1 MDTLLT
7 ADIVVNSPRFRRK
20 SSTFVDAIHDLPE
33 KADLAPAQLYSTESG
48 RLFHSGRIVIITVGL
63 PARGKTLGV
72 KTRIFHLGDYRRA
85 TIPFGQDIPDDYFF
99 VNASASSVLLRQK
112 IVKRCREDIYQF
124 LNEENGQIAIYDAVN
139 PSAAGRRSLANEFA
153 KHDIE
158 TLFIESW
165 CDDHRIIEE
174 NVRRVKISSPDYIGW
189 TAEDAVKHYLARISA
204 RIPQFHTMEEKDL
217 NYIKMINAGERL
229 IVNNK
234 SFGYLSNRIV
244 FYLLNLHIKSRRT
257 YFARAGVSVDAN
269 SYKADG
275 PLSGKGQ
282 DYARKMSEALLR
294 DRESDKQA
302 IIEQGDTD
310 FEHKSLTVW
319 TSTRRRTVETAKFLH
334 EKGYKVRQRSQLSQ
348 LNPGVCEMKSER
360 RIREEYP
367 EEVAKHD
374 LDPYHHRYPRAESY
388 HDLAVRL
395 EPIILE
401 LEREQNDLLIIA
413 HESVLRV
420 LYGYLMA
427 CNAADIPF
435 LEFPRDE
442 IIEIIPES
450 YQNEAR
456 RIHIPDLP
464 EEIIPGSP
472 EDIKIP
478 VPPSGLSSPSVQGLG
493 TPRDGLS
500 TPQAVVPP
508 LLRRRKKF
516 RPRTSPIYFMVS
528 INTDYISVGGNRH
541 PAAADWDVQSGILAY
556 GADNNV
562 ALWDPLDE
570 TQRGVYSVLVGHS
583 NKVSVVRFYT
593 CPTTGAK
600 LLLTGSVDCTVRIWR
615 AESTDPRQFTQAVTL
630 AEHTSSINAI
640 ATAEGLDI
648 IATGAADGTVN
659 IWRIEVGEAVK
670 GALLQNIPMKP
681 RYYFPLALALA
692 PLPTDTQGRPVALAI
707 AGTTNIVQI
716 YAAEMTVDE
725 ETPNFKLSAT
735 LSGHEAW
742 VRSLTFTVDM
752 QSKTGDLLLASASQ
766 DKYVRLWRLNRGEA
780 SIPSV
785 PTDADQEPVLGGL
798 APTLSNKA
806 YQFEAMGSK
815 YSMTFEALLFG
826 NEDWIYTTAWN
837 PNPER
842 QQLLTASADN
852 TLTIWEQDPV
862 SGVWLS
868 AERMGEISV
877 QKGSTTATGSTGGF
891 WIGLWSPD
899 GEQVVSLGRTGSWR
913 AWRHEVE
920 SDIWVQT
927 MGIAGHVRSAN
938 GIQWEPSG
946 GYLLST
952 SADQTTRLHAQWLRD
967 GGQKKSWHEFSRP
980 QIHGYDLNCVDTLG
994 PGRFVSGAE
1003 EKLLRVFNEPKP
1015 IAQLLER
1022 LSGFTQPA
1030 AGEELPDT
1038 AQIPVLG
1045 LSNQALGG
1053 GGGGGGGG
1061 EDVTEDGEAESI
1073 GQAQANQSI
1082 LSNSAQPPLEDQ
1094 LARYTLWP
1102 EHEKLY
1108 GHGYEISAVAVS
1120 HDRTLI
1126 ATACKASSIDHA
1138 VVRLYDTSDWHEIRP
1153 SLAAHTLTITSLS
1166 FSADDRYLLSVGR
1179 DRQWAVYRRS
1189 EAEPLMFALLTSN
1202 PKGHS
1207 RMILDSD
1214 WAPPSDSQTS
1224 QIFATA
1230 GRDKSIKLWQLTGN
1244 LIECKATIP
1253 ARSSVTAVKFLPRIV
1268 NNILFLAT
1276 GEDDGKISIHQIKV
1290 GDGVV
1295 PSPLVSFNRDQS
1307 PSKTITELSWRPLLQ
1322 PTEGDGTTFEL
1333 AVASEDTSIRIYS
1346 IAGMVSKS

>member
-165 CDDHRIIEE
+165 CDDSRIIEE
-174 NVRRVKISSPDYIGW
+174 NVRRVKISSPDYVGW
-189 TAEDAVKHYLARISA
+189 TSEDAVKHYLARISA

-275 PLSGKGQ
+275 PLSEKGQ
-282 DYARKMSEALLR
+282 DYARKMTEALLR
-294 DRESDKQA
+294 DRESEMQA
-302 IIEQGDTD
+302 IIEQGDA
-310 FEHKSLTVW
+310 EYELKPLIVW
-319 TSTRRRTVETAKFLH
+319 TSTRRRTVETAKGLH

-348 LNPGVCEMKSER
+348 LNPGVCELKSER

-367 EEVAKHD
+367 EEVAKHE

-456 RIHIPDLP
+456 RIHIPGLP
-464 EEIIPGSP
+464 DEIIPGSP

-478 VPPSGLSSPSVQGLG
+478 VPPSGLNSPSALGLG
-493 TPRDGLS
+493 TPMDGSL
-500 TPQAVVPP
+500 TPQGLTPP
-508 LLRRRKKF
+508 
-516 RPRTSPIYFMVS
+516 SVCSMVRV
-528 INTDYISVGGNRH
+528 TAEYISVGGNRH

-570 TQRGVYSVLVGHS
+570 SRRGVYSILAGHS
-583 NKVSVVRFYT
+583 EKVSVVRFYT

-600 LLLTGSVDCTVRIWR
+600 LLLTGSVDCTVRLWR
-615 AESTDPRQFTQAVTL
+615 TKPTDPRRFTQARTL
-630 AEHTSSINAI
+630 MDHTGSINTI
-640 ATAEGLDI
+640 ATTEGVDL
-648 IATGAADGTVN
+648 IATGAADGTVK
-659 IWRIEVGEAVK
+659 IWRIEVGESVK
-670 GALLQNIPMKP
+670 GELLQNIPMKP

-692 PLPTDTQGRPVALAI
+692 RLPTDSQDRPVAMAV

-716 YAAEMTVDE
+716 YAAENTVAA
-725 ETPNFKLSAT
+725 PSFQLSAT

-742 VRSLTFTVDM
+742 VRSLSFTTDM
-752 QSKTGDLLLASASQ
+752 QSKTRDILLASASQ
-766 DKYVRLWRLNRGEA
+766 DKYVRLWRLNRGE
-780 SIPSV
+780 SSSSV
-785 PTDADQEPVLGGL
+785 SAGPDGDPVLGGL
-798 APTLSNKA
+798 EPTLSNKA
-806 YQFEAMGSK
+806 HQFEASGSK
-815 YSMTFEALLFG
+815 YSVTFEALLFG
-826 NEDWIYTTAWN
+826 NEDWIFTTAWN
-837 PNPER
+837 PNYQR

-868 AERMGEISV
+868 AERMGELSV

-913 AWRHEVE
+913 AWRHEAE
-920 SDIWVQT
+920 ADIWVQT
-927 MGIAGHVRSAN
+927 LGITGHVRSAN
-938 GIQWEPSG
+938 GIQWEPAG

-952 SADQTTRLHAQWLRD
+952 SADQTTRLHAQWLRE
-967 GGQKKSWHEFSRP
+967 GQKSWHEFSRP
-980 QIHGYDLNCVDTLG
+980 QIHGYDLNCIDTLG

-1015 IAQLLER
+1015 IAELLKR
-1022 LSGFTQPA
+1022 LSGFAQSTE
-1030 AGEELPDT
+1030 GELPDT

-1045 LSNQALGG
+1045 LSNQAV
-1053 GGGGGGGG
+1053 G
-1061 EDVTEDGEAESI
+1061 EEAPVDGDTPEAESA
-1073 GQAQANQSI
+1073 GQAQANQLI
-1082 LSNSAQPPLEDQ
+1082 LSNSTRPPLEDQ

-1120 HDRTLI
+1120 HDCTLI

-1166 FSADDRYLLSVGR
+1166 FSPDDKFLLSVGR

-1189 EAEPLMFALLTSN
+1189 ESEPSVFALMTSN

-1207 RMILDSD
+1207 RMILDAH
-1214 WAPPSDSQTS
+1214 WAPATDSQTP
-1224 QIFATA
+1224 IFATA
-1230 GRDKSIKLWQLTGN
+1230 GRDKSIKLWQLIGGS
-1244 LIECKATIP
+1244 IEF
-1253 ARSSVTAVKFLPRIV
+1253 TAVSFLPRACNGV
-1268 NNILFLAT
+1268 FFLAS
-1276 GEDDGKISIHQIKV
+1276 GEDDGKLSIHQIKM
-1290 GDGVV
+1290 DGVE
-1295 PSPLVSFNRDQS
+1295 PNPF
-1307 PSKTITELSWRPLLQ
+1307 TITELSWRPN
-1322 PTEGDGTTFEL
+1322 PRVNGDGGEDKSIFEL
-1333 AVASEDTSIRIYS
+1333 AVASEDTSIRIYRIS
-1346 IAGMVSKS
+1346 GMVPSP

>member
-7 ADIVVNSPRFRRK
+7 ADIIVNSPRFRRK

-63 PARGKTLGV
+63 PARGKTHMSVAMARYLRWLGV

-85 TIPFGQDIPDDYFF
+85 TIPHGQDMPEDYFY

-165 CDDHRIIEE
+165 CDDDRIIEE
-174 NVRRVKISSPDYIGW
+174 NVRRVKISSPDQYVGW
-189 TAEDAVKHYLARISA
+189 TSQDAVKHYLARINA
-204 RIPQFHTMEEKDL
+204 RIPQFHSMEEKDL

-244 FYLLNLHIKSRRT
+244 FYLLNLHIKTRRT
-257 YFARAGVSVDAN
+257 YFARAGVSVEQN

-275 PLSGKGQ
+275 PLSEQGQ
-282 DYARKMSEALLR
+282 DYAEKMTETLLR
-294 DRESDKQA
+294 DRESEKQG
-302 IIEQGDTD
+302 IIDQGETD
-310 FEHKSLTVW
+310 YELKPLTVW
-319 TSTRRRTVETAKFLH
+319 TSTRRRTVETAKCLH

-348 LNPGVCEMKSER
+348 LNPGVCELKSEKK
-360 RIREEYP
+360 IREEYP
-367 EEVAKHD
+367 DEVAKHE

-456 RIHIPDLP
+456 RIKIPDLP
-464 EEIIPGSP
+464 NEIIPGSP
-472 EDIKIP
+472 QDIKIP
-478 VPPSGLSSPSVQGLG
+478 VPPSGLNTPSVQGIG
-493 TPRDGLS
+493 SPNDGVL
-500 TPQAVVPP
+500 TPQGAF
-508 LLRRRKKF
+508 L
-516 RPRTSPIYFMVS
+516 MVS
-528 INTDYISVGGNRH
+528 VAAQYISVGGNRH
-541 PAAADWDVQSGILAY
+541 PAAADWDVQTGILAY

-562 ALWDPLDE
+562 ALWEPLDE
-570 TQRGVYSVLVGHS
+570 SYRGVYSVLVGHTD
-583 NKVSVVRFYT
+583 KVSV
-593 CPTTGAK
+593 
-600 LLLTGSVDCTVRIWR
+600 LLLTGSVDCTRR
-615 AESTDPRQFTQAVTL
+615 FSLALTL
-630 AEHTSSINAI
+630 ADHTGTVNAI
-640 ATAEGLDI
+640 ATN
-648 IATGAADGTVN
+648 AA
-659 IWRIEVGEAVK
+659 IWRINTAEAVK
-670 GALLQNIPMKP
+670 GELLESIVMKP
-681 RYYFPLALALA
+681 RYFPLALALA
-692 PLPTDTQGRPVALAI
+692 PLPTDTEDRP
-707 AGTTNIVQI
+707 I
-716 YAAEMTVDE
+716 YAAENTIAA
-725 ETPNFKLSAT
+725 PQFKTSAT

-742 VRSLTFTVDM
+742 VRSLSFTVDM
-752 QSKTGDLLLASASQ
+752 QSKSGDLLLASASQ

-780 SIPSV
+780 TSTAS
-785 PTDADQEPVLGGL
+785 DEDPVLGGL
-798 APTLSNKA
+798 EPTLSNKA
-806 YQFEAMGSK
+806 HQFEAAGSK

-868 AERMGEISV
+868 VERMGELSV

-899 GEQVVSLGRTGSWR
+899 GKQVVSLGRTGSWR
-913 AWRHEVE
+913 AWKYEVE
-920 SDIWVQT
+920 SDVWVQAL
-927 MGIAGHVRSAN
+927 GITGHVRSVN
-938 GIQWEPSG
+938 GIKWEPSG

-952 SADQTTRLHAQWLRD
+952 SADQTTRLHAQWLHD
-967 GGQKKSWHEFSRP
+967 GQKSWHEFSRP

-994 PGRFVSGAE
+994 SERFVSGAE
-1003 EKLLRVFNEPKP
+1003 EKLLRVFNEPRP
-1015 IAQLLER
+1015 IAQMLEK
-1022 LSGFTQPA
+1022 L
-1030 AGEELPDT
+1030 AGLVQNTEGELPDT

-1045 LSNQALGG
+1045 LSNQAV
-1053 GGGGGGGG
+1053 G
-1061 EDVTEDGEAESI
+1061 EEVTVEEDTVEAESA
-1073 GQAQANQSI
+1073 GQAHASQVQLANSTR
-1082 LSNSAQPPLEDQ
+1082 PPLEDQ
-1094 LARYTLWP
+1094 LARSTLWP

-1179 DRQWAVYRRS
+1179 DRQWAIFHRS
-1189 EAEPLMFALLTSN
+1189 QTDPSTFALMASN

-1207 RMILDSD
+1207 RMILDAD
-1214 WAPPSDSQTS
+1214 WAPASEYQQP
-1224 QIFATA
+1224 IFATA
-1230 GRDKSIKLWQLTGN
+1230 GRDKSIKLWQVTEESV
-1244 LIECKATIP
+1244 ECKATIP
-1253 ARSSVTAVKFLPRIV
+1253 ARSSATAISFLPRV
-1268 NNILFLAT
+1268 QNGTLYLAT
-1276 GEDDGKISIHQIKV
+1276 GEDDGKLSIHQINLQNIE
-1290 GDGVV
+1290 
-1295 PSPLVSFNRDQS
+1295 PSPLANFDRDQS
-1307 PSKTITELSWRPLLQ
+1307 PSKTITELSWRPQ
-1322 PTEGDGTTFEL
+1322 SGEAGDKLTFEL
-1333 AVASEDTSIRIYS
+1333 AVASEDTSIRIYHIS
-1346 IAGMVSKS
+1346 DLVSEP

>member
-63 PARGKTLGV
+63 PARGKTHMSVAMARYLRWLGV

-85 TIPFGQDIPDDYFF
+85 TIPHGQDIPDDYFF

-275 PLSGKGQ
+275 PLSEKGQ

-302 IIEQGDTD
+302 IIEQGETD
-310 FEHKSLTVW
+310 FEHKPLTVW

-348 LNPGVCEMKSER
+348 LNPGVCELKSEK

-478 VPPSGLSSPSVQGLG
+478 VPSSGLSSPSVQGIG
-493 TPRDGLS
+493 TPRDGIS
-500 TPQAVVPP
+500 TPQAGTRTPREPERISQQHVEDVV
-508 LLRRRKKF
+508 
-516 RPRTSPIYFMVS
+516 
-528 INTDYISVGGNRH
+528 VGGNRH

-562 ALWDPLDE
+562 ALWNPL
-570 TQRGVYSVLVGHS
+570 RGVYAVLVGHS
-583 NKVSVVRFYT
+583 DKVSVVRFYT
-593 CPTTGAK
+593 CPTTGTK

-615 AESTDPRQFTQAVTL
+615 AEPTDPRLFTQAVTL
-630 AEHTSSINAI
+630 TGHTGSINAI
-640 ATAEGLDI
+640 ATAEGVDI
-648 IATGAADGTVN
+648 IATGAADGTVK
-659 IWRIEVGEAVK
+659 IWRIEVGEALK
-670 GALLQNIPMKP
+670 GDLLENLPMKP
-681 RYYFPLALALA
+681 RNYFPLALALA
-692 PLPTDTQGRPVALAI
+692 PLPTDNNTQGRPVALAV

-716 YAAEMTVDE
+716 YAAENTVE
-725 ETPNFKLSAT
+725 ETPHFRISAT

-742 VRSLTFTVDM
+742 VRSLSFTADM
-752 QSKTGDLLLASASQ
+752 QSKAGDLLLASASQ
-766 DKYVRLWRLNRGEA
+766 DKYVRLWRLNRGEESS
-780 SIPSV
+780 SISV
-785 PTDADQEPVLGGL
+785 PADDEDEEMPVLGGL
-798 APTLSNKA
+798 EPTLSNKA
-806 YQFEAMGSK
+806 HQFEAAGAK

-837 PNPER
+837 PNPKR

-899 GEQVVSLGRTGSWR
+899 GELVVSLGRTGSWR
-913 AWRHEVE
+913 AWRHEAE

-927 MGIAGHVRSAN
+927 MGVTGHVRSAN

-952 SADQTTRLHAQWLRD
+952 SADQTTRLHAQWLRED
-967 GGQKKSWHEFSRP
+967 GQQQKQKSWHEFSRP

-1022 LSGFTQPA
+1022 LSGFTQSTE
-1030 AGEELPDT
+1030 GELPDT

-1045 LSNQALGG
+1045 LSNQAV
-1053 GGGGGGGG
+1053 G
-1061 EDVTEDGEAESI
+1061 EDVPDAITSSLEA
-1073 GQAQANQSI
+1073 GQAQANQVI
-1082 LSNSAQPPLEDQ
+1082 LHNSTRPPLEDQ

-1120 HDRTLI
+1120 RDRTLI

-1138 VVRLYDTSDWHEIRP
+1138 VVRLYDASDWHEIRP

-1166 FSADDRYLLSVGR
+1166 FSADDQYLLSVGR

-1189 EAEPLMFALLTSN
+1189 QEEPSVFKLMTSN

-1207 RMILDSD
+1207 RMILDAD
-1214 WAPPSDSQTS
+1214 WAPASDSQQKS

-1230 GRDKSIKLWQLTGN
+1230 GRDKSIKLWQLTGDS
-1244 LIECKATIP
+1244 IECKATIP
-1253 ARSSVTAVKFLPRIV
+1253 ARSSVTAVKFLPRTY
-1268 NNILFLAT
+1268 NGALFLAT
-1276 GEDDGKISIHQIKV
+1276 GEDDGKLSIHQIKV
-1290 GDGVV
+1290 DGVE
-1295 PSPLVSFNRDQS
+1295 PSPLVSFDRGQS
-1307 PSKTITELSWRPLLQ
+1307 PSKTITELSWRPIL
-1322 PTEGDGTTFEL
+1322 PVNAEAEGAGLAFEL

-1346 IAGMVSKS
+1346 IAGVVSEP

>member
-158 TLFIESW
+158 TLFIESL

-204 RIPQFHTMEEKDL
+204 RIPQFQTMEEKDL

-275 PLSGKGQ
+275 PLSEKGQ

-302 IIEQGDTD
+302 IIEQGETG
-310 FEHKSLTVW
+310 FELKPLTVW
-319 TSTRRRTVETAKFLH
+319 TSTRRRTVETAKGLH

-456 RIHIPDLP
+456 RIRIPDLP

-478 VPPSGLSSPSVQGLG
+478 VPPSGLSSPSVQGIG
-493 TPRDGLS
+493 TPRDGIS
-500 TPQAVVPP
+500 TPQAGT
-508 LLRRRKKF
+508 RT
-516 RPRTSPIYFMVS
+516 PREPERISQQHSSTPRLACFMVS
-528 INTDYISVGGNRH
+528 ITTEYISVGGNRH
-541 PAAADWDVQSGILAY
+541 PAAADWDVQTGILAY

-583 NKVSVVRFYT
+583 EKVSVVRFYT
-593 CPTTGAK
+593 CPTTGTK

-615 AESTDPRQFTQAVTL
+615 AEPADPRRFTQAATL
-630 AEHTSSINAI
+630 TEHTGSINAI

-648 IATGAADGTVN
+648 IATGAADGTVK
-659 IWRIEVGEAVK
+659 IWRIEAGESPK
-670 GALLQNIPMKP
+670 GDLLENIPMKP

-692 PLPTDTQGRPVALAI
+692 PLPTDTQYRPVALAV

-716 YAAEMTVDE
+716 YAAENTI
-725 ETPNFKLSAT
+725 ETPHFNMSAT

-742 VRSLTFTVDM
+742 VRSLTFTEDI

-780 SIPSV
+780 STLV
-785 PTDADQEPVLGGL
+785 PADADEVPVLGGL
-798 APTLSNKA
+798 EPTLSNKA
-806 YQFEAMGSK
+806 HQFEAAGSK

-868 AERMGEISV
+868 TERMGEISV

-913 AWRHEVE
+913 AWRHEAE
-920 SDIWVQT
+920 SDTWDQA
-927 MGIAGHVRSAN
+927 MGITGHVRSAN

-946 GYLLST
+946 GYLLSA
-952 SADQTTRLHAQWLRD
+952 SADQTTRLHAQWLRH
-967 GGQKKSWHEFSRP
+967 GQKSWHEFSRP
-980 QIHGYDLNCVDTLG
+980 QIHGYDLNCIDTLG

-1022 LSGFTQPA
+1022 LSGFTQSTV
-1030 AGEELPDT
+1030 GELPDT

-1045 LSNQALGG
+1045 LSNQAV
-1053 GGGGGGGG
+1053 G
-1061 EDVTEDGEAESI
+1061 EDVTEDVEAESV
-1073 GQAQANQSI
+1073 GQAQAHQLIVSD
-1082 LSNSAQPPLEDQ
+1082 SARPPLEDQ
-1094 LARYTLWP
+1094 LSRYTLWP

-1189 EAEPLMFALLTSN
+1189 EVDPSVFALMTSN

-1207 RMILDSD
+1207 RMILDAD
-1214 WAPPSDSQTS
+1214 WAPASYSQTS

-1230 GRDKSIKLWQLTGN
+1230 GRDKSIKLWQLTGDS
-1244 LIECKATIP
+1244 IECKATIP
-1253 ARSSVTAVKFLPRIV
+1253 ARSSITAVKFLPRIYNGV
-1268 NNILFLAT
+1268 LFLAT
-1276 GEDDGKISIHQIKV
+1276 GEDDGKLSINQIKM
-1290 GDGVV
+1290 DGIE
-1295 PSPLVSFNRDQS
+1295 PSPLVSFDRDQS
-1307 PSKTITELSWRPLLQ
+1307 PSKTITELSWRPLPQAAEADELK
-1322 PTEGDGTTFEL
+1322 FEL

-1346 IAGMVSKS
+1346 IAGMVSEP

>member
-85 TIPFGQDIPDDYFF
+85 TIPYGQDIPDDYFF

-165 CDDHRIIEE
+165 CDDNRIIEE
-174 NVRRVKISSPDYIGW
+174 NVRRVKISSPDYVGW
-189 TAEDAVKHYLARISA
+189 TSEDAVKHYLARISA

-269 SYKADG
+269 SFKADG
-275 PLSGKGQ
+275 PLSEKGQ
-282 DYARKMSEALLR
+282 DYAKKMTETILK

-302 IIEQGDTD
+302 FIDQGEAD
-310 FEHKSLTVW
+310 FEHKPLIVW
-319 TSTRRRTVETAKFLH
+319 TSTRRRTVETAKYLH
-334 EKGYKVRQRSQLSQ
+334 ETGYKVRQRSQLSQ
-348 LNPGVCEMKSER
+348 LNPGVCELKSER

-367 EEVAKHD
+367 EEVAKHE

-478 VPPSGLSSPSVQGLG
+478 VPPSGLNTPSLQGIG
-493 TPRDGLS
+493 TPNEGIS
-500 TPQAVVPP
+500 TPQGE
-508 LLRRRKKF
+508 LY
-516 RPRTSPIYFMVS
+516 SMVS
-528 INTDYISVGGNRH
+528 ITAEYISVGGNRH
-541 PAAADWDVQSGILAY
+541 PAAADWDVQSGVLAY
-556 GADNNV
+556 GADINV
-562 ALWDPLDE
+562 ALWDPKE
-570 TQRGVYSVLVGHS
+570 ESKRGVYSVLVGHTD
-583 NKVSVVRFYT
+583 KVSVVRFYT
-593 CPTTGAK
+593 CPTTETK
-600 LLLTGSVDCTVRIWR
+600 LLLTGSVDRTVRIWR
-615 AESTDPRQFTQAVTL
+615 AEPIDQRRFTNVLTL
-630 AEHTSSINAI
+630 TGHAGSINTI
-640 ATAEGLDI
+640 ATSEGLDI
-648 IATGAADGTVN
+648 IATGAADGTVKV
-659 IWRIEVGEAVK
+659 WRINTGESVT
-670 GALLQNIPMKP
+670 GELLENIPMQP
-681 RYYFPLALALA
+681 HYFPLALALA
-692 PLPTDTQGRPVALAI
+692 PLPTDTQDRPVALAV
-707 AGTTNIVQI
+707 AGTTNIVRV
-716 YAAEMTVDE
+716 YTAENTVD
-725 ETPNFKLSAT
+725 TPRFKLSAT

-742 VRSLTFTVDM
+742 VRSLSFTTDM
-752 QSKTGDLLLASASQ
+752 QSNTGDLLLASASQ

-780 SIPSV
+780 ASTSS
-785 PTDADQEPVLGGL
+785 TGADEDLVL
-798 APTLSNKA
+798 AH
-806 YQFEAMGSK
+806 QFEATGSK

-837 PNPER
+837 PNSEH

-868 AERMGEISV
+868 AERMGELSV

-899 GEQVVSLGRTGSWR
+899 GNQVVSLGRTGSWR
-913 AWRHEVE
+913 AWRYEAE
-920 SDIWVQT
+920 ADIWTQT
-927 MGIAGHVRSAN
+927 LGITGHVRSAN

-952 SADQTTRLHAQWLRD
+952 SADQTTRLHAKWLRD
-967 GGQKKSWHEFSRP
+967 GQKSWHEFSRP
-980 QIHGYDLNCVDTLG
+980 QIHGYDLNCIDTLG
-994 PGRFVSGAE
+994 PHRFVSGAE
-1003 EKLLRVFNEPKP
+1003 EKLLRVFNEPRP

-1022 LSGFTQPA
+1022 LSGFTQSA
-1030 AGEELPDT
+1030 ESELPDT

-1045 LSNQALGG
+1045 LSNQAV
-1053 GGGGGGGG
+1053 G
-1061 EDVTEDGEAESI
+1061 EEAPVEADTAEAENV
-1073 GQAQANQSI
+1073 GQAQANQAA
-1082 LSNSAQPPLEDQ
+1082 LSNSTQPPLEDQ

-1108 GHGYEISAVAVS
+1108 GHGYEISAVTVS

-1189 EAEPLMFALLTSN
+1189 KSEPSVFGLMTSN

-1207 RMILDSD
+1207 RMIFDAD
-1214 WAPPSDSQTS
+1214 WAPAVESQDP
-1224 QIFATA
+1224 IFATA
-1230 GRDKSIKLWQLTGN
+1230 GRDKSIKLWQMAGES
-1244 LIECKATIP
+1244 IECKTTIP
-1253 ARSSVTAVKFLPRIV
+1253 ARSSVTAVSFLPQAHNGMV
-1268 NNILFLAT
+1268 FLAT
-1276 GEDDGKISIHQIKV
+1276 GGDDGKLSIHQIKL
-1290 GDGVV
+1290 DGLE
-1295 PSPLVSFNRDQS
+1295 PSPLASFDRDQS
-1307 PSKTITELSWRPLLQ
+1307 PSKTITELSWRPHPQ
-1322 PTEGDGTTFEL
+1322 TNSEAGDDELTFEL

-1346 IAGMVSKS
+1346 VSDMLSGP